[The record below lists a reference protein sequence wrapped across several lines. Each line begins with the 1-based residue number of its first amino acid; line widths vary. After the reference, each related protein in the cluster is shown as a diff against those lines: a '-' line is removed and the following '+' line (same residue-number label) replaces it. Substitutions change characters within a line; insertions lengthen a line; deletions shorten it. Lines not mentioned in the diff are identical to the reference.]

1 MKEKKSFKENSINT
15 GEVSGR
21 IPTFSIVA
29 MCLAGFFV
37 LWLMVEMG
45 HVSLIDDSVRSAV
58 ISTRSAWLTPIMK
71 VITYMGNW
79 QTITMICL
87 FLLII
92 KKTRITYGVP
102 LSIGALFVSL
112 ANKGIK
118 AIVMRPRPDAEMF
131 LIEQGGWSFPSG
143 HAITSMFFFGMLI
156 WLIRRNSRISDGEQD
171 GSKSIDHRTA
181 DVLTVLLAIP
191 MLLIGV
197 SRVYLGVHYPT
208 DVLAGW
214 CLGIIVIVV
223 MSEVIKSR
231 K

>member
-29 MCLAGFFV
+29 ICLAGFFV

-45 HVSLIDDSVRSAV
+45 HASLIDDPVRSAV
-58 ISTRSAWLTPIMK
+58 ISMRSAWLTPIMK

-79 QTITMICL
+79 QTITIICL

-156 WLIRRNSRISDGEQD
+156 WLIRRNITN
-171 GSKSIDHRTA
+171 HRTA
-181 DVLTVLLAIP
+181 NVLTVLLAIP
-191 MLLIGV
+191 MILIGI